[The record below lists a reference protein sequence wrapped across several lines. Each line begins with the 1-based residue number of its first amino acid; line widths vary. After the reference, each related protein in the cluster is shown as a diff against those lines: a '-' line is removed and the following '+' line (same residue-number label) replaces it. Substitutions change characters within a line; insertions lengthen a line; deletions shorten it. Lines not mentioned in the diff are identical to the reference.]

1 MAEYPMWKFYF
12 LSNLD
17 YKKILV
23 LQAILSFCS
32 SIHTL
37 STTGD
42 ISNFILKRDLN
53 IKLKPLELAGVKQ
66 EKAEKKDISIFK
78 RVLTIYKRIE

>member
-1 MAEYPMWKFYF
+1 MSTFFK
-12 LSNLD
+12 LNLD

-37 STTGD
+37 NHGV
-42 ISNFILKRDLN
+42 IFPILFLKRNLN
-53 IKLKPLELAGVKQ
+53 IQIRPLELAGVKQ
-66 EKAEKKDISIFK
+66 EKAEKEDISIFK
-78 RVLTIYKRIE
+78 VLTIYKRIE

>member
-1 MAEYPMWKFYF
+1 MEVLFFKQ
-12 LSNLD
+12 LRLQ
-17 YKKILV
+17 KILV

-37 STTGD
+37 STMGD
-42 ISNFILKRDLN
+42 ISNFILKRNLN

-78 RVLTIYKRIE
+78 RILTIYKRIE

>member
-23 LQAILSFCS
+23 LQYSSFCP

-42 ISNFILKRDLN
+42 ISNFILKRNLN
-53 IKLKPLELAGVKQ
+53 IKLKPFGIGGVKQ

-78 RVLTIYKRIE
+78 RF